1 MKEIKFIRECQRS
14 NDFSRTYLSGRDQ
27 DSNLLTSL
35 GELIRLDRAVVVE
48 IEVLEVLEQ
57 NSFFVLVAACFLS
70 KLSLDALLEA
80 AYTNSLVRLIFNK
93 GFRQGSGYQ
102 RCLDN
107 DS

>member
-1 MKEIKFIRECQRS
+1 M
-14 NDFSRTYLSGRDQ
+14 SGRDQ

-35 GELIRLDRAVVVE
+35 GELIRLDRAVVIE

>member
-1 MKEIKFIRECQRS
+1 M
-14 NDFSRTYLSGRDQ
+14 SGRDQ

-57 NSFFVLVAACFLS
+57 NSFFVLVATCFLS

-80 AYTNSLVRLIFNK
+80 AYKNSLVRLIYND
-93 GFRQGSGYQ
+93 GFRRGSRYQ
-102 RCLDN
+102 RCLDI